1 MAPAADVMAK
11 ALIKIDFQN
20 AEVPVVQ
27 NVTVQ
32 PEISAY
38 VLRENLVSQVTGRVR
53 WRETMSFFNQAEVTD
68 FVELGT
74 GRFCLVLQNV
84 QHRMHVFTRL
94 IRLMIFWAIWII
106 WEERQLMFDLSGKT
120 ALVTGASGGIG
131 SKIVT
136 ALHGQGAKVILH
148 GTRADRLA
156 SLQESFGE
164 RAYCLP
170 ADLSDREAVTKIM
183 ETAAELAGPVDIL
196 VNNAGITR
204 DNLFMRMK
212 DEDWDD
218 VLAVNMTSSMLLCRS
233 AIRSMMK
240 ARWGHHFHLLY
251 CGRDW

>member
-1 MAPAADVMAK
+1 
-11 ALIKIDFQN
+11 
-20 AEVPVVQ
+20 
-27 NVTVQ
+27 
-32 PEISAY
+32 
-38 VLRENLVSQVTGRVR
+38 
-53 WRETMSFFNQAEVTD
+53 
-68 FVELGT
+68 
-74 GRFCLVLQNV
+74 
-84 QHRMHVFTRL
+84 
-94 IRLMIFWAIWII
+94 
-106 WEERQLMFDLSGKT
+106 MFDLSGKT

-131 SKIVT
+131 SEIVT

-148 GTRADRLA
+148 GTRADRLS
-156 SLQESFGE
+156 SLRESFGE

-183 ETAAELAGPVDIL
+183 ETATKLAGPVDIL

-240 ARWGHHFHLLY
+240 ARWGRIISISSIVGVTGNPGQTNYAASKAGMIGFSKSLAAEVASRGVTVNVIAPGFIETPMTDVLSDEQKSALLSNVPS
-251 CGRDW
+251 GRLGQGSEIAAAVVYLASQEAGYVTGSTLHVNGGMAML